1 MRLRLVFA
9 DDHRGARPRQ
19 ASSRTSDS
27 PWLSV
32 DVTRLAFALAVA
44 LIANTIAWYGSSGT
58 TDWSTQMGWL
68 VLSIAAAT
76 LAAGSCARWVIAG
89 LRSTRWERAHVIR
102 VVGAAWPDQRRP
114 ERTVAVDGQIET
126 PVAAPTMTRFHRPTC
141 QLAAGKDVVGLT
153 GSQIA
158 AGQLEPCEMCAP

>member
-1 MRLRLVFA
+1 MRLRLEFA
-9 DDHRGARPRQ
+9 DDHRGVRPRQ
-19 ASSRTSDS
+19 ATSRTSES

-32 DVTRLAFALAVA
+32 DVTRLAFALALA

-76 LAAGSCARWVIAG
+76 LAAGSCARWVITG
-89 LRSTRWERAHVIR
+89 LRSTRRERAQIVR
-102 VVGAAWPDQRRP
+102 VVNGAWPDKRRP
-114 ERTVAVDGQIET
+114 ERTIVVDDQFEI
-126 PVAAPTMTRFHRPTC
+126 PVAGPTMTRFHRPTC

-153 GSQIA
+153 GPQIA
-158 AGQLEPCEMCAP
+158 SEHLAPCEMCAP